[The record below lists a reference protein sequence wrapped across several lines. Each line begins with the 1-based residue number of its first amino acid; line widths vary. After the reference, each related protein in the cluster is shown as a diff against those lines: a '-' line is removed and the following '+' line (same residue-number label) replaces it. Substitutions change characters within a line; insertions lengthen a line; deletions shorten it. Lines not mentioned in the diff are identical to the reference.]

1 MRKSLT
7 MAVLLLAF
15 GSAQAHVPPGV
26 TLGVWQWPS
35 SALPTMDGDIG
46 EWEVIPDYLWLTPS
60 TLDTDGNALFH
71 AVAGDHKGMDGTEND
86 ASDLTIRVAVAWNDE
101 FDRMYFAQERF
112 DDVYDR
118 DVAEPPGACGGDD
131 SIEVHVDADHSGG
144 LLYYSGDDFPDTDE
158 GRAARTS
165 ANGRDAQIAHFRF
178 PPIGEGNNAWHWLWV
193 SAATWHDRAP
203 YSCCPD
209 SYDLDGEHGGTDV
222 TLTAEW
228 WSVYFNALVHESP
241 EESVIAP
248 LSEGQVIGM
257 GVAFCDIDGASNDSG
272 HNSVWRSGGPGG
284 ARWYADSDVVSDW
297 LLLENMMTAVE
308 SNSWGQVK
316 ASLEQ

>member
-1 MRKSLT
+1 MNRSLT
-7 MAVLLLAF
+7 LAVLLLGF
-15 GSAQAHVPPGV
+15 GSAQAHVPPGTV
-26 TLGVWQWPS
+26 LGVWQWPS
-35 SALPTMDGDIG
+35 NALPTMDGDIS
-46 EWEVIPDYLWLTPS
+46 EWEVIPEYLWLTLSSPDS
-60 TLDTDGNALFH
+60 DGNALFH
-71 AVAGDHKGMDGTEND
+71 AVAGGHSGMDGTEND
-86 ASDLTIRVAVAWNDE
+86 AGDLTARLAVAWNDE
-101 FDRMYFAQERF
+101 FDRLYFAQDRF

-158 GRAARTS
+158 GRAARTA

-193 SAATWHDRAP
+193 SAATWHDEAP

-209 SYDLDGEHGGTDV
+209 AYSLQGEHGTEA
-222 TLTAEW
+222 TLTSEW
-228 WSVYFNALVHESP
+228 WSVYFNALNHDSP

-248 LSEGQVIGM
+248 LSEGQIIGM
-257 GVAFCDIDGASNDSG
+257 GVAFCDIDVADNEG

-297 LLLENMMTAVE
+297 LLLEDMMTAVE

-316 ASLEQ
+316 ASFQQ